1 MTRSLAL
8 LAFIAAATA
17 RPAVAVGATC
27 PNVTTFAPLAP
38 SVVRR
43 YPSRGRRAPRHS
55 EFSKGQPSAASAATD
70 LNPPPRVDS
79 QATMSTEPDQLEWI
93 VSGDKV
99 RSRDG
104 DLASRNFRGDDVRLQ
119 I

>member
-38 SVVRR
+38 SVRAKISV
-43 YPSRGRRAPRHS
+43 SRKTRATTLRI
-55 EFSKGQPSAASAATD
+55 SKGQPSAAAAATD
-70 LNPPPRVDS
+70 LDPPPRVDS